1 MEFVLYTDISNST
14 PKVLFYV
21 HDAQHFYRAD
31 GDWDGDDRRI
41 YFTTTDRGNTNS
53 DTSFNL
59 FTSDYPYGGGPSE
72 FDRNLG
78 NHDGFLL
85 VGRYI
90 FAQRTDSNGVVA
102 LYVSDRRQPF
112 KKAMIPLPDD
122 HERYMYRLTHGF
134 RRYTG
139 NIPEVLISTA
149 RGRSPRAVLIS
160 TEGISLYTSKAM
172 C

>member
-1 MEFVLYTDISNST
+1 MCM
-14 PKVLFYV
+14 

-90 FAQRTDSNGVVA
+90 FAQQTDSNGVVA

-122 HERYMYRLTHGF
+122 HERYNSISCTCT
-134 RRYTG
+134 RYTY
-139 NIPEVLISTA
+139 ILH
-149 RGRSPRAVLIS
+149 
-160 TEGISLYTSKAM
+160 TERTELCKFIVTYEFYL
-172 C
+172 

>member
-1 MEFVLYTDISNST
+1 MEFVLYTDIFNST
-14 PKVLFYV
+14 TKVLFYV

-53 DTSFNL
+53 DISFNL

-90 FAQRTDSNGVVA
+90 FAQQTDSNGVVA

-122 HERYMYRLTHGF
+122 HERYNGVCSLGSHKMKASTLTT
-134 RRYTG
+134 YTVPATALSILLTLAQY
-139 NIPEVLISTA
+139 IPCTPGSCVN
-149 RGRSPRAVLIS
+149 
-160 TEGISLYTSKAM
+160 
-172 C
+172 

>member
-1 MEFVLYTDISNST
+1 MCM
-14 PKVLFYV
+14 

-122 HERYMYRLTHGF
+122 HERYIMEYKCACIVYIQYSCTYMHMVSYVG
-134 RRYTG
+134 YIIT
-139 NIPEVLISTA
+139 
-149 RGRSPRAVLIS
+149 
-160 TEGISLYTSKAM
+160 
-172 C
+172 

>member
-1 MEFVLYTDISNST
+1 MEFVLYTDIFNST

-41 YFTTTDRGNTNS
+41 YFTTTDGGNTNS

-122 HERYMYRLTHGF
+122 HERYIMEYKCACIVYIQYSCTC
-134 RRYTG
+134 TW
-139 NIPEVLISTA
+139 
-149 RGRSPRAVLIS
+149 
-160 TEGISLYTSKAM
+160 
-172 C
+172 